1 MMFEGFEQHRIAT
14 DGAEINLVTAGT
26 GPPLLLLH
34 GYPQTHVMW
43 HKIAPKLAEQFT
55 VVVPDLRGYGDSSK
69 PPAGENNVGY
79 AKRTMAG
86 DNVQVMRALGHER
99 FFVAGH
105 DRGARVTY
113 RMALSFADHVER
125 ACVMDVVPTV
135 EQYALTASRRTA
147 VAMYHWFFL
156 AQPPPFP
163 ERLIGA
169 DPEYF
174 LRSSIES
181 WAGDAGAVT
190 PKAWAEYIR
199 CFSDPETIRATCDCY
214 RAGATID
221 CEIDEENREAGDK
234 IACPLLVLWGD
245 RGGKWDSERMMNTW
259 RKWASDVR
267 GQGVPGGH
275 FCPEE
280 APDETLKALVRFF
293 GEESAI

>member
-1 MMFEGFEQHRIAT
+1 MMFEGFTQQRIAT
-14 DGAEINLVTAGT
+14 DGAEINLVTAGA

-43 HKIAPKLAEQFT
+43 HKIAPRLAERFT

-69 PPAGENNVGY
+69 PPAGENHINY
-79 AKRTMAG
+79 AKKTMAA
-86 DNVQVMRALGHER
+86 DNVQVMQALGHER

-113 RMALSFADHVER
+113 RMAYLFPDHVER
-125 ACVMDVVPTV
+125 ACVIDVTPTV
-135 EQYALTASRRTA
+135 EQYALAANRRAA

-156 AQPPPFP
+156 AQPSPFP

-169 DPEYF
+169 DPEYY
-174 LRSSIES
+174 LRFSIES

-190 PKAWAEYIR
+190 PEAWAEYIR

-221 CEIDEENREAGDK
+221 CDVDEAQREAGEK
-234 IACPLLVLWGD
+234 ISVPLLILWGD
-245 RGGKWDSERMMNTW
+245 RGGAWNADRTMDVW
-259 RKWASDVR
+259 RNWASDVR
-267 GQGVPGGH
+267 GQAIPGGH

-280 APDETLKALVRFF
+280 APDETYEALVDFF
-293 GEESAI
+293 G